1 MCEMLWYYI
10 ISFKN
15 TGKFWRRFKHL
26 NISKE
31 NFWNT
36 QHFKNVKNVKST
48 AHLEAQFASVKK
60 CIVYD
65 EINQYQIESPFV
77 LSLKLETTPWI
88 GSSQ

>member
-1 MCEMLWYYI
+1 MFILI
-10 ISFKN
+10 
-15 TGKFWRRFKHL
+15 
-26 NISKE
+26 
-31 NFWNT
+31 
-36 QHFKNVKNVKST
+36 
-48 AHLEAQFASVKK
+48 K